1 MERRKNR
8 ILLLLLVVALAV
20 SGCRSTK
27 SPTEGTIKGN
37 ITLGEL
43 GRMPAFAAVPTSI
56 SSKLKIKAELG
67 DKRLSASGTL
77 GIEQEKGVRIGIS
90 ALGLFEIARIELT
103 PATAQII
110 NKVDDEYASI
120 DYSSVALLREA
131 GLGYNILQSILLN
144 ALFTPDGA
152 SPLDALPTMNITREG
167 NDVSLVTP
175 KKGPMQYTFY
185 LDAATGQLVET
196 EGLYN
201 EAVKVSCLYGGF
213 TAVEG
218 RSFPT
223 DIQFAVEGV
232 GTPLKLR
239 LQLSNIR
246 EGRFAFKST
255 DTGSMKRLD
264 LGRLLEKIK

>member
-1 MERRKNR
+1 M
-8 ILLLLLVVALAV
+8 LLFVVALAV

-37 ITLGEL
+37 ITLAEL
-43 GRMPAFAAVPTSI
+43 GRMQAFAPTPASI
-56 SSKLKIKAELG
+56 SSKLKLKAEIG
-67 DKRLSASGTL
+67 NKKLSASGTL
-77 GIEQEKGVRIGIS
+77 GIEQERGVRIGVS

-103 PATAQII
+103 PTTAQII

-120 DYSSVALLREA
+120 DYSSVALFREA

-144 ALFTPDGA
+144 VPFTPEGA
-152 SPLDALPTMNITREG
+152 SALEALPTMNITRAG

-175 KKGPMQYTFY
+175 KRGPMQYTFY
-185 LDAATGQLVET
+185 LDAVTGELVET

-201 EAVKVSCLYGGF
+201 ETVKVNCLYSGF
-213 TAVEG
+213 TAIEG

-246 EGRFAFKST
+246 EGRFTFKST
-255 DTGSMKRLD
+255 DTGSMKRLAP
-264 LGRLLEKIK
+264 GRLLDKIK